1 MSSNLTRVL
10 LVTDHVEPTP
20 AVLEALCA
28 RAACGPVGLRVIVP
42 NPAAAE
48 WHPLHPERHVKAAE
62 ASDALARTLPIVE
75 ASCGVTAEGFVAVA
89 HDPMDAIEQSLRE
102 DRFDEIMVAMAQHG
116 GLTHR
121 LHLDLPH
128 RLAHL
133 HVPVTVIADARHPA
147 TTVG

>member
-20 AVLEALCA
+20 AVLDALCA
-28 RAACGPVGLRVIVP
+28 RTVRGPIGVRVIVP

-62 ASDALARTLPIVE
+62 ARDALARTLPIVE
-75 ASCGVTAEGFVAVA
+75 ASCGVQAEGFVAVA

-116 GLTHR
+116 GLTRR

-133 HVPVTVIADARHPA
+133 HVPVTVIEDARHPVTA
-147 TTVG
+147 VG

>member
-1 MSSNLTRVL
+1 MSSKLTRVL

-20 AVLEALCA
+20 AVLDALRA
-28 RAACGPVGLRVIVP
+28 RTARGPVGVRVILP

-48 WHPLHPERHVKAAE
+48 WHPLHPERHVKAVE
-62 ASDALARTLPIVE
+62 AVRALARALPIVE
-75 ASCGVTAEGFVAVA
+75 ASCGVVAEGFVAVG
-89 HDPMDAIEQSLRE
+89 HDPMDAIEQSLRA

-116 GLTHR
+116 GLTRR

-133 HVPVTVIADARHPA
+133 HVSVTVIEEAPRPA
-147 TTVG
+147 AVG